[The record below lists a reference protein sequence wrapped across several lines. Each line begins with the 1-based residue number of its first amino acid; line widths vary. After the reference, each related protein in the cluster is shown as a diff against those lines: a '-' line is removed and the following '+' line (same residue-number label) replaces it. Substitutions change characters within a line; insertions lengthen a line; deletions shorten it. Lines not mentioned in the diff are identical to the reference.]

1 MTTASARDNAL
12 KQFRR
17 IGIVGAGNMGTQMA
31 LAFSEMGFKV
41 SVWDVN
47 EQNVNELQNWSQ
59 NSKTEGE
66 ITGFRDI
73 NEFVKSLE
81 EQKPKLFLFSISHGD
96 PAESVLGMIKSNLN
110 DGDIILDGGN
120 EDYRRTQKRQEE
132 CEKIGVH
139 WIGMGVSGG
148 YQAARRGPSL
158 SPGGDAKALETVM
171 PCLELYAAK
180 DPKGNPCVARI
191 GPGGSG
197 HYVKM
202 VHNGIEGGMLSTL
215 AEAWSFL
222 HYGLELDYD
231 TIADIFSQWNGDGN
245 LRGTYLLDIAVDM
258 LRAKTPSGG
267 QDGEND
273 KNDKKEHY
281 VLDEVLD
288 KVVQDDDD
296 TEGTPYWNIMESAL
310 RHIST
315 PTLATAHYLRIASGN
330 RAERLLAAKKLK
342 LPGPKPIQG
351 IKDKGTIIEH
361 LHQTVYCCFLASF
374 CQGLEMITRASDD
387 EGWGIDLRQCLRV
400 WRGGCIIQTDGIS
413 ELLEPVLSTDHHW
426 TNLKHADEVA
436 GELHRTFSSLKEIAV
451 QGILSDQYLPA
462 ISASLEYL
470 KYVSGTSLPTKFMEG
485 QMDFFGAHGY
495 NKPNVPGE
503 DPGPVGK
510 GPHHYEWRPA
520 KE

>member
-1 MTTASARDNAL
+1 MTTTSDQDNAL
-12 KQFRR
+12 KQFHC

-31 LAFSEMGFKV
+31 IAFSEMGLKV

-47 EQNVNELQNWSQ
+47 EQNVDELQDWSR
-59 NSKTEGE
+59 NNKTQGG
-66 ITGFRDI
+66 ITGFHDI
-73 NEFVKSLE
+73 NEFVRSLE
-81 EQKPKLFLFSISHGD
+81 KQERKLFLFSISHGD
-96 PAESVLGMIKSNLN
+96 PAESVLGMIKSNLK
-110 DGDIILDGGN
+110 DGDIVLDGGN
-120 EDYRRTQKRQEE
+120 EDFRRTQKRQEE
-132 CEKIGVH
+132 CKEIGVH

-158 SPGGDAKALETVM
+158 SPGGDSKALETVM
-171 PCLELYAAK
+171 PLLELYAAK

-222 HYGLELDYD
+222 HYGMELDYGA
-231 TIADIFSQWNGDGN
+231 IAAIFNQWNDNGE
-245 LRGTYLLDIAVDM
+245 LRGTYLLDIAADM
-258 LRAKTPSGG
+258 LRAKKSSCGT
-267 QDGEND
+267 DGEND
-273 KNDKKEHY
+273 SNEHY

-296 TEGTPYWNIMESAL
+296 TEGTPFWNIMESAS

-330 RAERLLAAKKLK
+330 RAERLLAAKKLRI
-342 LPGPKPIQG
+342 PGPKSFHR
-351 IKDKGTIIEH
+351 IKDKSTVIEH
-361 LHQTVYCCFLASF
+361 LRCAVYCCFLASF

-387 EGWGIDLRQCLRV
+387 EAWGINLRQCLRV
-400 WRGGCIIQTDGIS
+400 WRGGCIIQADGIAD
-413 ELLEPVLSTDHHW
+413 LLEPVLSADHHW
-426 TNLKHADEVA
+426 TNLKHSDEVA
-436 GELHRTFSSLKEIAV
+436 GELHRAFSSLKEIVV
-451 QGILSDQYLPA
+451 QGTLSDQYLPA

-470 KYVSGTSLPTKFMEG
+470 KYAGGTSLPTKFMEG

-495 NKPNVPGE
+495 NKPGVPGE

>member
-1 MTTASARDNAL
+1 MTTTSDRDNAL
-12 KQFRR
+12 KHFNY
-17 IGIVGAGNMGTQMA
+17 IGIVGAGNMGAQMA
-31 LAFSEMGFKV
+31 IAFSELGLKV
-41 SVWDVN
+41 SVWDIN
-47 EQNVNELQNWSQ
+47 QQNIDELQDWSR
-59 NSKTEGE
+59 NNKTKGG
-66 ITGFRDI
+66 ITGFHDI
-73 NEFVKSLE
+73 DQFVRSLE
-81 EQKPKLFLFSISHGD
+81 KQKRKLFLFSISHGN
-96 PAESVLGMIKSNLN
+96 PAESVLGMIKSTLK
-110 DGDIILDGGN
+110 DGDIVLDGGN

-132 CEKIGVH
+132 CEKIGVC

-158 SPGGDAKALETVM
+158 SPGGDAQAIESVM
-171 PCLELYAAK
+171 PLLELYAAK
-180 DPKGNPCVARI
+180 DHQGNPCVARI

-231 TIADIFSQWNGDGN
+231 TIANIFSQWNGDGE

-258 LRAKTPSGG
+258 LRTKTTSGG
-267 QDGEND
+267 SNGGNYREQ
-273 KNDKKEHY
+273 HY

-296 TEGTPYWNIMESAL
+296 TEGTPYWNIVESAS

-330 RAERLLAAKKLK
+330 RAERLLAAKKLQI
-342 LPGPKPIQG
+342 PGPRPIQG
-351 IKDKGTIIEH
+351 IVDKGTIIEH
-361 LHQTVYCCFLASF
+361 LRCAIYCCFLASF

-387 EGWGIDLRQCLRV
+387 EDWGINLRQCLRV
-400 WRGGCIIQTDGIS
+400 WRGGCIIQADGIAD
-413 ELLEPVLSTDHHW
+413 LLEPVLSADHHW

-436 GELHRTFSSLKEIAV
+436 GELHRTFRSLKEIVA
-451 QGILSDQYLPA
+451 QGTLSDQYLPA

-470 KYVSGTSLPTKFMEG
+470 KYAGGTVLPTKFMEG

-495 NKPNVPGE
+495 NKPGVPEE

>member
-1 MTTASARDNAL
+1 MATTTDKNNAL
-12 KQFRR
+12 KQFHR

-31 LAFSEMGFKV
+31 IAFSELGLEV

-47 EQNVNELQNWSQ
+47 EKNVDELKEWSQ
-59 NSKTEGE
+59 NNKTKGG
-66 ITGFRDI
+66 ISTFHDI

-81 EQKPKLFLFSISHGD
+81 NEKRKLFLFSISHGN

-110 DGDIILDGGN
+110 DGDIVLDGGN
-120 EDYRRTQKRQEE
+120 EDYQRTQKRQEE

-171 PCLELYAAK
+171 PLLELYAAK

-222 HYGLELDYD
+222 HNGLELDYNA
-231 TIADIFSQWNGDGN
+231 IADIFSQWNDRGE

-258 LRAKTPSGG
+258 LRAKMPSGR
-267 QDGEND
+267 QNEKDERKD
-273 KNDKKEHY
+273 HY

-296 TEGTPYWNIMESAL
+296 TEGTPYWNIMESAS

-315 PTLATAHYLRIASGN
+315 PTLATAHYLRVASGN
-330 RAERLLAAKKLK
+330 ERRGCW
-342 LPGPKPIQG
+342 LPRSSKFQNPGQSRGSKQG
-351 IKDKGTIIEH
+351 ICYRT
-361 LHQTVYCCFLASF
+361 LAL
-374 CQGLEMITRASDD
+374 CRI
-387 EGWGIDLRQCLRV
+387 
-400 WRGGCIIQTDGIS
+400 
-413 ELLEPVLSTDHHW
+413 LL
-426 TNLKHADEVA
+426 
-436 GELHRTFSSLKEIAV
+436 FSSL
-451 QGILSDQYLPA
+451 ILPGARNDYTSFRRRGLGHRLRPMSSGLAWRLHHPSQWHSRSIRACP
-462 ISASLEYL
+462 INRSSL
-470 KYVSGTSLPTKFMEG
+470 
-485 QMDFFGAHGY
+485 D
-495 NKPNVPGE
+495 KPE
-503 DPGPVGK
+503 AF
-510 GPHHYEWRPA
+510 R
-520 KE
+520 